1 MAIHWEP
8 VGDGRVLAVSDD
20 HRFGTDTVILSYFAA
35 PQTAGEAVC
44 DIGTGCGCI
53 PFLLLNQP
61 VAPRRIL
68 GVDKQPDAIMLCRLS
83 ADKNELHGLLQ
94 FAEADWCFPKSIAA
108 AGSFDRVIC
117 NPPYFQD
124 DSGRKSSNAAHAAA
138 RHGQANTLTSLCA
151 AARYLLRYGGHF
163 CLCHRPER
171 LVDVFAALR
180 QSCLEPKVVR
190 FVQRQSGSA
199 PWLVLIDAVKCG
211 RPTLTVSA
219 PYVLEDE
226 NGVTETYKEIYGK
239 YRNA

>member
-44 DIGTGCGCI
+44 DLGTGCGCI

-83 ADKNELHGLLQ
+83 ADKNKLHGLLQ

-124 DSGRKSSNAAHAAA
+124 GSGRKSSNAAHAAA
-138 RHGQANTLTSLCA
+138 RHGQLNTLTSLCA

-171 LVDVFAALR
+171 VCRAAAKLLR
-180 QSCLEPKVVR
+180 AEGRAVCAAAKRFCSVAGAHRRREMRPPDTHRVRALCSGGRKRGHGNLQRNIRKV
-190 FVQRQSGSA
+190 
-199 PWLVLIDAVKCG
+199 
-211 RPTLTVSA
+211 
-219 PYVLEDE
+219 
-226 NGVTETYKEIYGK
+226 
-239 YRNA
+239 

>member
-44 DIGTGCGCI
+44 DLGTGCGCI

-108 AGSFDRVIC
+108 AGSFDRVLSATRRI
-117 NPPYFQD
+117 
-124 DSGRKSSNAAHAAA
+124 SRTAAA
-138 RHGQANTLTSLCA
+138 EKA
-151 AARYLLRYGGHF
+151 AMPRM
-163 CLCHRPER
+163 PPP
-171 LVDVFAALR
+171 VT
-180 QSCLEPKVVR
+180 
-190 FVQRQSGSA
+190 
-199 PWLVLIDAVKCG
+199 G
-211 RPTLTVSA
+211 RR
-219 PYVLEDE
+219 
-226 NGVTETYKEIYGK
+226 I
-239 YRNA
+239 R

>member
-44 DIGTGCGCI
+44 DLGTGCGCI

-117 NPPYFQD
+117 NPPYF
-124 DSGRKSSNAAHAAA
+124 
-138 RHGQANTLTSLCA
+138 
-151 AARYLLRYGGHF
+151 
-163 CLCHRPER
+163 
-171 LVDVFAALR
+171 
-180 QSCLEPKVVR
+180 
-190 FVQRQSGSA
+190 
-199 PWLVLIDAVKCG
+199 
-211 RPTLTVSA
+211 
-219 PYVLEDE
+219 
-226 NGVTETYKEIYGK
+226 
-239 YRNA
+239 